1 MPRQVAIT
9 QSYPKYKLCQTVP
22 PALRPGPWYNAGRTR
37 DRGGAFTVEGHR
49 EHPRAPRGAR
59 HGQQKDYDV
68 GTFSRLRVAILL
80 VVLVI
85 VTGVLGYRFV
95 ADYPWFDALYMTII
109 TLTTVGFLEVHPLS
123 LTGRAFTMGLLVAG
137 LGIVF
142 YTVVTL
148 AESVV
153 EGEFQRFFGRRRMEQ
168 RIAALSAH
176 YLVCGFGRI
185 GEVVCR
191 ELCAKPVPF
200 VVIEHDAERVRTA
213 EAAQYLV
220 LEGDA
225 THEATLL
232 MAGVQ
237 QAQGLF
243 AALPSD
249 AANVFVT
256 LTAKELNPRLQVIVR
271 AETEHSVRILRHAGA
286 DEVVS
291 PYAIGGHRMAQAAL
305 RPAVVDVIDLA
316 NPLPEPGNP
325 ARRTG
330 RAAAV
335 PLCGSGAPRLRVAR
349 AVWRHCGGDQTRD
362 GHHDL

>member
-1 MPRQVAIT
+1 MG
-9 QSYPKYKLCQTVP
+9 Y
-22 PALRPGPWYNAGRTR
+22 
-37 DRGGAFTVEGHR
+37 RGQPSTPHGASR
-49 EHPRAPRGAR
+49 
-59 HGQQKDYDV
+59 GQQKGHDV
-68 GTFSRLRVAILL
+68 GTFSRLRIAILL

-85 VTGVLGYRFV
+85 VTGVLGYRFL

-109 TLTTVGFLEVHPLS
+109 TLTTVGYLEVHPLS
-123 LTGRAFTMGLLVAG
+123 PTGRGFTMALLVAG
-137 LGIVF
+137 VGIVL

-153 EGEFQRFFGRRRMEQ
+153 AGEFQRVFGRRRMEQ
-168 RIAALSAH
+168 RIAALRAH
-176 YLVCGFGRI
+176 YVVCGFGRI

-191 ELCAKPVPF
+191 ELRAKPVPF

-220 LEGDA
+220 LHGDA

-243 AALPSD
+243 AALPND

-286 DEVVS
+286 DQVVS

-316 NPLPEPGNP
+316 THSQNLDIRLEELGVPPQSPCAGMVLRDSGLRERFGVIVVAIKRAADTMIFNP
-325 ARRTG
+325 APEERIEAGDRLVVLAE
-330 RAAAV
+330 AARFKAV
-335 PLCGSGAPRLRVAR
+335 EEHISGQA
-349 AVWRHCGGDQTRD
+349 
-362 GHHDL
+362 

>member
-1 MPRQVAIT
+1 VQ
-9 QSYPKYKLCQTVP
+9 
-22 PALRPGPWYNAGRTR
+22 
-37 DRGGAFTVEGHR
+37 
-49 EHPRAPRGAR
+49 
-59 HGQQKDYDV
+59 
-68 GTFSRLRVAILL
+68 
-80 VVLVI
+80 
-85 VTGVLGYRFV
+85 
-95 ADYPWFDALYMTII
+95 
-109 TLTTVGFLEVHPLS
+109 PLS
-123 LTGRAFTMGLLVAG
+123 QIGRGFTMGLLIAG

-148 AESVV
+148 AESIV

-168 RIAALSAH
+168 RIAALTGH

-185 GEVVCR
+185 GEVVCQ
-191 ELCAKPVPF
+191 ELRAKPVPF

-225 THEATLL
+225 TNEATLL
-232 MAGVQ
+232 TAGVQ

-271 AETEHSVRILRHAGA
+271 AETEHSARILRHAGA
-286 DEVVS
+286 DHVVS

-316 NPLPEPGNP
+316 THSQSLEIQLEEIGVPPHSPCAGAVLRDSGLRERFGVIVVAIKRAAGTMIFNP
-325 ARRTG
+325 APEERIEAG
-330 RAAAV
+330 D
-335 PLCGSGAPRLRVAR
+335 RLVVLAEVVRVKEVEEHISR
-349 AVWRHCGGDQTRD
+349 GPVIHVRS
-362 GHHDL
+362 